1 MDYLAVM
8 ECADRAIHSVA
19 QTHLPEFV
27 GDVDLYPAV
36 DEGDGSRA
44 HAPARESAP
53 HNPQGGCATHTDAQ
67 RESQYGGEVTGVAQ
81 TDIVCY
87 GGGR

>member
-1 MDYLAVM
+1 MHYLDVM
-8 ECADRAIHSVA
+8 ERADRAIHAVA

-27 GDVDLYPAV
+27 GTVDLYPV
-36 DEGDGSRA
+36 VGEGDGPRA

-53 HNPQGGCATHTDAQ
+53 HNPQGGCATHTDAS
-67 RESQYGGEVTGVAQ
+67 RESQHWDEVTGVIQ
-81 TDIVCY
+81 PNSVCY